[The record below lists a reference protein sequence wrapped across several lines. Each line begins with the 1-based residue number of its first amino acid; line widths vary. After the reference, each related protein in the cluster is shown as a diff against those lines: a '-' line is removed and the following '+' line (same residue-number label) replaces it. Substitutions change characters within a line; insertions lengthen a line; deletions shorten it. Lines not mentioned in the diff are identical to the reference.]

1 MILIKNRSPFSFNEA
16 TLQKVKSTMISDVYL
31 NDEFFEH
38 FWGEGL
44 CVSPPTGSTAYNI
57 ISRC

>member
-1 MILIKNRSPFSFNEA
+1 
-16 TLQKVKSTMISDVYL
+16 MISDVYL